1 MRVLEAFETSQS
13 LIDKGRECEI
23 EFGGKVICIVTVR
36 PADAFLNSD
45 YRKATTDLAA
55 ELKADAKD
63 AAALEPD
70 QDNEYLYRL
79 YIRAVITSWTWTD
92 PDDAKDPKLKLNEK
106 NATALFAKAPKF
118 FEAIQKVARDWG
130 HFRSKVEKDITGN

>member
-13 LIDKGRECEI
+13 LIEKGRECEI
-23 EFGGKVICIVTVR
+23 EFGGKVICVVTIR
-36 PADAFLNSD
+36 PADAFLNSA
-45 YRKATTDLAA
+45 YRKATTELAQ
-55 ELKADAKD
+55 ELKAEVKD
-63 AAALEPD
+63 VADLEPD

-79 YIRAVITSWTWTD
+79 YVRSVITSWKWTD
-92 PDDAKDPKLKLNEK
+92 PADAKDPKLKFSEK

-130 HFRSKVEKDITGN
+130 HFRSKVEKEIAGN